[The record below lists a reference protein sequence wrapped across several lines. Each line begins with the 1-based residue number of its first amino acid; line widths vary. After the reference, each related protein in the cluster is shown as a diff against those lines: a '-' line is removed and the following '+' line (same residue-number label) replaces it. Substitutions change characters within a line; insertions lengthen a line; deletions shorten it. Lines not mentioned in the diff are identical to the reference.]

1 MVKRFEVFGSRVVG
15 HFVININGKSFQ
27 KADDRFRV
35 RISCWADHLWEEG
48 GTWEEVTGKMKK
60 QQISPHAF
68 DLLEKVFAKLH
79 DHERKSGCY
88 VKLNETETRCL
99 KVIGPGART
108 IYEIS
113 EKISADPFEV
123 ARALRSLIE
132 KGVLDLYMHDKEKR
146 VFLTSKGVVLGETIH
161 VGEISDGFNIS
172 KRGA

>member
-68 DLLEKVFAKLH
+68 DLLEKV
-79 DHERKSGCY
+79 
-88 VKLNETETRCL
+88 
-99 KVIGPGART
+99 
-108 IYEIS
+108 
-113 EKISADPFEV
+113 
-123 ARALRSLIE
+123 
-132 KGVLDLYMHDKEKR
+132 
-146 VFLTSKGVVLGETIH
+146 
-161 VGEISDGFNIS
+161 SD
-172 KRGA
+172 